1 MVNKKYITQ
10 LPETTTPVLSGY
22 TIYDNGSTTY
32 RVSIDTIADLVNT
45 KDVNLITG
53 GTFTGN
59 TLILQDVNGG
69 SVNINIST
77 FNEIKGNIISGGT
90 LYGDGSNLTGI
101 VDRRLISGEYNPI
114 DGDIT
119 FVNNLNETFL
129 VTGLTTNVKN
139 WYTNESKFVKSDET
153 IVISNNLILENSDI
167 FIQNSNTGITIGN
180 QVFYK
185 RGEIFIGGNLILVD
199 SNIINY
205 GMVSVAGSI
214 ILNGNST
221 ITGTGI
227 II

>member
-32 RVSIDTIADLVNT
+32 KVSIDTIADLVNT

-101 VDRRLISGEYNPI
+101 VDRRLVSGEYNSI

-139 WYTNESKFVKSDET
+139 WYTNDNKFVKSYET
-153 IVISNNLILENSDI
+153 IIISDNLILENSDI

-205 GMVSVAGSI
+205 GMLSVAGSI

>member
-32 RVSIDTIADLVNT
+32 KVSIDTIADLVNT

-101 VDRRLISGEYNPI
+101 VDRRLVSGEYNSI

-139 WYTNESKFVKSDET
+139 WYTNDNKFVKSDET
-153 IVISNNLILENSDI
+153 IIISDNLILENSDI

-205 GMVSVAGSI
+205 GMLSVAGSI